1 MTRKKSYHIWSLY
14 DYFIIC
20 PQTPHIFGDNC
31 INIIPPP
38 LPRAHQL
45 WSPTPLHVAGTR
57 FGESRMDGFNMV
69 ALLLPGVAVTYYG
82 EEIGMINTNIA
93 FEDTVGEWGW
103 QNKQTY

>member
-1 MTRKKSYHIWSLY
+1 M
-14 DYFIIC
+14 
-20 PQTPHIFGDNC
+20 
-31 INIIPPP
+31 
-38 LPRAHQL
+38 
-45 WSPTPLHVAGTR
+45 AGTR

-103 QNKQTY
+103 QNTQTY

>member
-1 MTRKKSYHIWSLY
+1 M
-14 DYFIIC
+14 
-20 PQTPHIFGDNC
+20 
-31 INIIPPP
+31 
-38 LPRAHQL
+38 
-45 WSPTPLHVAGTR
+45 AGTR